1 MGCFSQGAVNVK
13 ENDNKETIEVLKEN
27 NHKKII
33 VKDNSKNENKGIKDK
48 LNNINNINDNNEEI
62 HVKSTA
68 IKIMEQN
75 KNENN
80 KNLIIKENKEIK
92 EKKSEENI
100 INNNSIENQ
109 EEPIIK
115 KVVKLKES
123 IIAEN
128 IDENDK
134 DGNKENNEE
143 NLIQKSNG
151 EIDFNKLKSPH
162 GDDLEDNKLQ
172 IK

>member
-1 MGCFSQGAVNVK
+1 
-13 ENDNKETIEVLKEN
+13 
-27 NHKKII
+27 
-33 VKDNSKNENKGIKDK
+33 
-48 LNNINNINDNNEEI
+48 
-62 HVKSTA
+62 
-68 IKIMEQN
+68 MEQN

-128 IDENDK
+128 I
-134 DGNKENNEE
+134 EE
-143 NLIQKSNG
+143 NLNINAEKKIQ
-151 EIDFNKLKSPH
+151 EIKINIRQKR
-162 GDDLEDNKLQ
+162 N
-172 IK
+172 I